1 MFFEKFVSLA
11 IRSNVWKSEYLKVLS
26 GNLEIKKFAKSN
38 VCKSKNLKVPLSLS
52 LYQFGKFQ
60 NLLNISKEFI
70 CIDHFTIIL
79 FRNPLD
85 DRFAWREVI
94 CLKMYKHS
102 R

>member
-52 LYQFGKFQ
+52 LSLSIWEVLKFIKYFQ
-60 NLLNISKEFI
+60 RIYLYRSFYDYFI
-70 CIDHFTIIL
+70 PESA
-79 FRNPLD
+79 R
-85 DRFAWREVI
+85 W
-94 CLKMYKHS
+94 
-102 R
+102 